1 MLQTHFKRYL
11 EDILKNLEKSKYS
24 LSLDTSTMT
33 GQSLC
38 VIKARYLKENLENNF
53 TEELMDKSVAITT
66 LKEAQQEKRWRKIK
80 GRGFS

>member
-1 MLQTHFKRYL
+1 
-11 EDILKNLEKSKYS
+11 
-24 LSLDTSTMT
+24 MT

-38 VIKARYLKENLENNF
+38 VIKARYLQENLEENNF
-53 TEELMDKSVAITT
+53 TEELMDKIVAITT